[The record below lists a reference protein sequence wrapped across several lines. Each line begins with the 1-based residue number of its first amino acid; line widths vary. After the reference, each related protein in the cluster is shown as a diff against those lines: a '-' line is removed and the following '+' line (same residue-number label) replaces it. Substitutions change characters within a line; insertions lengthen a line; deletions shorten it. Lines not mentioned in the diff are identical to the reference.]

1 MRLNDT
7 IVALAT
13 PSGAGAIAVIRVS
26 GPKAIEIVAPI
37 FSSKSNKDL
46 REQPTHTLH
55 LGNIIDDARI
65 IDEAL
70 ISVFHGPKSYTGEHT
85 IEVSCHGSQYIQQE
99 IIQLLIRKGCR
110 SAEAGEFTLRAFLNG
125 KMDLSQAEAVAD
137 LISSEN
143 AASHQM
149 AMQQMRGGFS
159 NEIQKLR
166 QELLNFASLIEL
178 ELDFAEEDVEF
189 ANRDEFQNLVTRI
202 QQVLKKLIDSF
213 AIGNVLKNGIP
224 VAIVGEPNVGKST
237 LLNALLNEERAI
249 VSDIAG
255 TTRDSIEDEM
265 SIGGIGFRFID
276 TAGIRETE
284 DVIEGL
290 GIKKTFEKISQAQ
303 VVIYLLSADKLGH
316 AVPIDIGIDS
326 ASQELETLKP
336 VQGDAVFIKNI
347 QVELQKIH
355 NQFPQKP
362 LLIIVNKVDTLK
374 TEDQEKLQQ
383 ELEEIS
389 RSVEKSQYLLLSAK
403 TGLGVEELKQKL
415 LQFVNTGELR
425 NNNTIVTNS
434 RHYNALLSALEEI
447 NKVQQGL
454 NDNLSGDLMAIDIR
468 QALYHF
474 GEITGEITND
484 DLLGNIFA
492 NFCIGK

>member
-1 MRLNDT
+1 MKLNDN

-26 GPKAIEIVAPI
+26 GPDAIHLVAPL
-37 FSSKSNKDL
+37 FKAASNKDL
-46 REQPTHTLH
+46 RNQPTHTLH
-55 LGNIIDDARI
+55 LGNIVDEERI
-65 IDEAL
+65 IDEVL
-70 ISVFHGPKSYTGEHT
+70 VSVFHGPKSYTGENT
-85 IEVSCHGSQYIQQE
+85 IEISCHGSPYIQQE

-110 SAEAGEFTLRAFLNG
+110 SAEAGEFTMRAFLNG

-143 AASHQM
+143 QASHQM

-159 NEIQKLR
+159 NEIQQLR

-189 ANRDEFQNLVTRI
+189 ANRDEFRSLVSRI
-202 QQVLKKLIDSF
+202 QKVLKRLIDSF
-213 AIGNVLKNGIP
+213 AVGNVLKQGIP

-249 VSDIAG
+249 VSEIAG
-255 TTRDSIEDEM
+255 TTRDTIEDEI

-284 DVIEGL
+284 DVVESI
-290 GIKKTFEKISQAQ
+290 GIKRTFEKISQAQ
-303 VVIYLLSADKLGH
+303 VVVYLLDTPSVLQPSEGRE
-316 AVPIDIGIDS
+316 ISGILT
-326 ASQELETLKP
+326 EVEK
-336 VQGDAVFIKNI
+336 IK
-347 QVELQKIH
+347 

-362 LLIIVNKVDTLK
+362 LIVVANKTDRL
-374 TEDQEKLQQ
+374 TE
-383 ELEEIS
+383 EERLVIMDSLATVKGIS
-389 RSVEKSQYLLLSAK
+389 LLLLSAK
-403 TGLGVEELKQKL
+403 TGEGIEELQQKL

-434 RHYNALLSALEEI
+434 RHYSALLRALEEI
-447 NKVQQGL
+447 NKVQEGL
-454 NDNLSGDLMAIDIR
+454 NQDLSGDLLAIDIR